1 MSDAVSQS
9 HVHYDFAVIG
19 AGPAGQKAAVQAA
32 KLGKRVLLVDREG
45 AVGGECVHRGTIP
58 SKALRH
64 SAQQLAAVRGPEGAW
79 MQASLA
85 DGTTVPGLMHRLDAV
100 LRAHEQYMG
109 RQIERNG
116 VAHVQGRA
124 RFVSPREL
132 EIERPRAGK
141 LCVGADFVLVASGS
155 RPRVPPGIPVDH
167 EHVLDSDSILSL
179 LYLPKSL
186 LVLGA
191 GIIAC
196 EFASIFQA
204 LGVRVTI
211 VDKAPVPMG
220 FLDADLSAAY
230 VRAFEQAGGTF
241 LAGRGV
247 AAVDVDPLGWVV
259 AQLDDGTSVRTEK
272 MLCAQG
278 RIANLAGLNLEAVG
292 LAPNKR
298 GYLEV
303 DAHCRTSV
311 PSIYAAGD
319 VIGPPA
325 LATAAMEQGRRAA
338 QHAFGAGAA
347 LAPESLPSGIYTI
360 PELATVGLS
369 EAQALERHGGALVG
383 RAKYAELARGQIN
396 GCPDGF
402 IKLVTGPDGRRIV
415 GCHIAGESASELVH
429 VAQIAMVAQLEVDAF
444 VEQIFNFPTF
454 AEGFRV
460 AALDVIARRAGA
472 NSAQL
477 AA

>member
-1 MSDAVSQS
+1 MSDAA
-9 HVHYDFAVIG
+9 HYEFVVIG

-32 KLGKRVLLVDREG
+32 KLGKRVLLIDREG

-64 SAQQLAAVRGPEGAW
+64 SAQQLAALRGPECAW

-85 DGTTVPGLMHRLDAV
+85 ENTTVQGLMQRLDAV

-116 VAHVQGRA
+116 IAHVQGRA
-124 RFVSPREL
+124 RFVGPQEL
-132 EIERPRAGK
+132 EIERPRANRMA
-141 LCVGADFVLVASGS
+141 VRADFVLIASGS
-155 RPRVPPGIPVDH
+155 RPRLPAGIPIDH

-179 LYLPKSL
+179 IYLPKSL

-211 VDKAPVPMG
+211 IDKARAPMA

-230 VRAFEQAGGTF
+230 VRSFEEAGGKF
-241 LAGRGV
+241 LSGRSV
-247 AAVDVDPLGWVV
+247 AEVTVDPLGWVV
-259 AQLDDGTSVRTEK
+259 TQLDDGSRVRTEK

-278 RIANLAGLNLEAVG
+278 RIANLAGLNLQAVG
-292 LAPNKR
+292 IAPNAR
-298 GYLEV
+298 GHLDV
-303 DAHCRTSV
+303 DAHGRTSV
-311 PSIYAAGD
+311 PTIYAAGD

-325 LATAAMEQGRRAA
+325 LATSAMEQGRRAA
-338 QHAFGAGAA
+338 QHAFGASEA
-347 LAPESLPSGIYTI
+347 LAPESLPSGVYTI

-369 EAQALERHGGALVG
+369 EAQVRERLGGALVG
-383 RAKYAELARGQIN
+383 RASYAELARGQIN
-396 GCPDGF
+396 GSSDGF
-402 IKLVTGPDGRRIV
+402 IKLVAGPDGRKIA
-415 GCHIAGESASELVH
+415 GCHIAGENASELVH
-429 VAQIAMVAQLEVDAF
+429 VAQIAMVAGLQVDAF
-444 VEQIFNFPTF
+444 VDQIFNFPTF

-460 AALDVIARRAGA
+460 AALDLIAQRERAT
-472 NSAQL
+472 QVKR